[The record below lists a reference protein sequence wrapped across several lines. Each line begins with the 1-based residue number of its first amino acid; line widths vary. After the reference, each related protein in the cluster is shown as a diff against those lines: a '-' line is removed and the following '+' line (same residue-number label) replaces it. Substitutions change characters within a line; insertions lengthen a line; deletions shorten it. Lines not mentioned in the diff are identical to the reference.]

1 MNPVFGLYTHIRA
14 NRIRSAFMLGG
25 LVALVYVL
33 TFAAALIGEGFGGDA
48 GLPELVRRAGR
59 DLVAAAPF
67 VTAGVAAWIW
77 VAYLFHQRLIDAV
90 SGARGVTRA
99 EEPRLYNLLENLCIS
114 RGIAVPRLEILESDA
129 LNAYATGLNERQYA
143 ITVTTA
149 LRSALTDAEM
159 EAVLGHELTHIR
171 NEDVRMMVIAV
182 VIAGVVSFF
191 AELIFRVL
199 SNMRG
204 VPFTSGSSLSASSG
218 SSSGSSSSDS
228 REKGSGGAFA
238 AILIG
243 LALIGAA
250 WLLSQVIRFGLS
262 RSREFMADAGA
273 VELTKNPDAMISAL
287 VKISGRGEIAGVP
300 SGLMEMCV
308 DNPRSGFADL
318 FATHP
323 AIEDRID
330 ALVRYAGGHAP
341 AGGHTPPSG
350 HAPPSG
356 LPSPDAEG
364 APGFLPPHGASALAP
379 APEDAGPWGP
389 RPG

>member
-14 NRIRSAFMLGG
+14 NRIRSAFMLAG

-33 TFAAALIGEGFGGDA
+33 TFAAALLGEAMGPDA
-48 GLPELVRRAGR
+48 GLAELVRRAGR
-59 DLVAAAPF
+59 DLLAAAPW
-67 VTAGVAAWIW
+67 VTAGVALWTW

-99 EEPRLYNLLENLCIS
+99 EEPRLYNLLETLCVS
-114 RGIAVPRLEILESDA
+114 RGMAVPRLEILESEA
-129 LNAYATGLNERQYA
+129 LNAYATGMNERQYA

-149 LRSALTDAEM
+149 LRAALTDAEM

-199 SNMRG
+199 SNFRG
-204 VPFTSGSSLSASSG
+204 GPVSPR
-218 SSSGSSSSDS
+218 SSSSSSSSSDS

-243 LALIGAA
+243 LALIGVA
-250 WLLSQVIRFGLS
+250 WLLSQAIRFGLS
-262 RSREFMADAGA
+262 RSREFLADAGS

-287 VKISGRGEIAGVP
+287 LKISGRGEIEGVP

-323 AIEDRID
+323 PIEERIE
-330 ALVRYAGGHAP
+330 ALVRYAGGHVP
-341 AGGHTPPSG
+341 PPGLAGPE
-350 HAPPSG
+350 A
-356 LPSPDAEG
+356 DG
-364 APGFLPPHGASALAP
+364 ASGFLPRTGGSALA
-379 APEDAGPWGP
+379 APSAEAPGPWGP